1 MTGGISNVTN
11 STDIRDMKS
20 RVFVGNLNTVKVS
33 KAEVENL
40 FSRYGRIRGFSIHKG
55 YAFVQYTDEAEARA
69 AVAGEDGREIA
80 GQVLDCNLVS
90 EPKPDRPRAAKRAT
104 TPTTPMNN
112 RTAMEDHA
120 ITVLSPLLL
129 REFCHLRE
137 PPNRLMR
144 QTFLTN
150 GQPPPPPLLPGY
162 RLLKKSRSRPVTNGM
177 GRKHNT
183 INRSAMM
190 SDILICGRCKDMFST
205 LERLRHHK
213 LLGCRPHPSCPCSK
227 NDVNAEKGT
236 PFDWVCRF
244 CQQSFDG
251 PWPLMQHASAVHNNT
266 IYSETGQDPGN
277 LLNGHDQAEESES
290 SGSLSSV
297 ETRGSDNSTDDVING
312 VHEELLIR
320 PDDHTIDQ
328 DT

>member
-33 KAEVENL
+33 KAEVENV

-69 AVAGEDGREIA
+69 AVTGEDGREIA

-104 TPTTPMNN
+104 TPMNG

-137 PPNRLMR
+137 PPNRHPDLWTL
-144 QTFLTN
+144 QGHVFH
-150 GQPPPPPLLPGY
+150 PGATT
-162 RLLKKSRSRPVTNGM
+162 SSQVGGVPA
-177 GRKHNT
+177 
-183 INRSAMM
+183 S
-190 SDILICGRCKDMFST
+190 
-205 LERLRHHK
+205 
-213 LLGCRPHPSCPCSK
+213 PH
-227 NDVNAEKGT
+227 
-236 PFDWVCRF
+236 
-244 CQQSFDG
+244 
-251 PWPLMQHASAVHNNT
+251 L
-266 IYSETGQDPGN
+266 
-277 LLNGHDQAEESES
+277 
-290 SGSLSSV
+290 SLWQ
-297 ETRGSDNSTDDVING
+297 G
-312 VHEELLIR
+312 
-320 PDDHTIDQ
+320 
-328 DT
+328 